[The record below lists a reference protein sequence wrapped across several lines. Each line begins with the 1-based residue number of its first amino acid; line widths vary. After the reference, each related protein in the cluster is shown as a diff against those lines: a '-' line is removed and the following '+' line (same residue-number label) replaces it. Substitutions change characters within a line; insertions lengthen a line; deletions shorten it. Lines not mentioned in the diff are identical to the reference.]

1 LKLAKS
7 LKDFSR
13 PSDEVHVPENEG
25 PWGKDVTGIEKN
37 TEVFAMRINH
47 NISSMIGQG
56 ALASQQNALAKSLE
70 KLSTGMRIN
79 RASDDAAGLSVS
91 ESMRSKIRGMGRAKS
106 NAEDGIALLQIA
118 EGATGEINNILQRMR
133 ELSIQSA
140 TDTMTTTERSYT
152 DKEFGQLMNE
162 ITRISSSA
170 SYNGMTLLDG
180 AAGSFGVAGGQS
192 SVLHIGAGSSTTVDR
207 ISITISAMTLGALG
221 MNSTTTTVSTS
232 AGALASL
239 SMIDM
244 AIKSVN
250 TMRSDMGAY
259 VNRLEFA
266 ISNLSNQ
273 VYNTQDAESRI
284 RDVDFA
290 QETTEFTRAQILS
303 QSATSM
309 LAQANQVPQGVL
321 SLLGH

>member
-1 LKLAKS
+1 
-7 LKDFSR
+7 
-13 PSDEVHVPENEG
+13 
-25 PWGKDVTGIEKN
+25 
-37 TEVFAMRINH
+37 MRINH
-47 NISSMIGQG
+47 NISSMIGTG
-56 ALASQQNALAKSLE
+56 ALNTQQTALNKSLE
-70 KLSTGMRIN
+70 KLSTGLRVN

-91 ESMRSKIRGMGRAKS
+91 ESLRSRIRGMGRAKS

-118 EGATGEINNILQRMR
+118 EGATGEVNNILQRMR
-133 ELSIQSA
+133 ELAIQSA
-140 TDTMTTTERSYT
+140 TDTMTTTERAFI
-152 DKEFGQLMNE
+152 DKEFSQLMSE
-162 ITRISSSA
+162 ITRISNSA

-180 AAGSFGVAGGQS
+180 GPSSFGVSGGQA
-192 SVLHIGAGSSTTVDR
+192 SVLHIGAGSSATVDR
-207 ISITISAMTLGALG
+207 ISVTITAITLGALG
-221 MNSTTTTVSTS
+221 MSPTTTAVSTS
-232 AGALASL
+232 SSALSSL
-239 SMIDM
+239 SLIDN

-273 VYNTQDAESRI
+273 IYNTQDAESRI

-290 QETTEFTRAQILS
+290 KETTEFTRAQILT

-321 SLLGH
+321 GLLAH

>member
-1 LKLAKS
+1 
-7 LKDFSR
+7 
-13 PSDEVHVPENEG
+13 
-25 PWGKDVTGIEKN
+25 
-37 TEVFAMRINH
+37 MRINH
-47 NISSMIGQG
+47 NISSMIGQTSLG
-56 ALASQQNALAKSLE
+56 VQQTSLSKSLE
-70 KLSTGMRIN
+70 KLSTGLRIN

-91 ESMRSKIRGMGRAKS
+91 ETMRSRIRGMDRAKS
-106 NAEDGIALLQIA
+106 NAEDGIALVQIA
-118 EGATGEINNILQRMR
+118 EGASGEINNILQRMR
-133 ELSIQSA
+133 ELAIQSS

-152 DKEFGQLMNE
+152 NKEFGQLMSE
-162 ITRISSSA
+162 ITRIASSA

-180 AAGSFGVAGGQS
+180 ASGSFGVSGGSS
-192 SVLHIGAGSSTTVDR
+192 SVLHIGAGSSATTDR
-207 ISITISAMTLGALG
+207 LSITVNSMTLGAIGL
-221 MNSTTTTVSTS
+221 NATSTSVST
-232 AGALASL
+232 ATTALAALSL
-239 SMIDM
+239 IDT

-290 QETTEFTRAQILS
+290 KETTEFTRAQILT

-321 SLLGH
+321 GLLAH

>member
-1 LKLAKS
+1 
-7 LKDFSR
+7 
-13 PSDEVHVPENEG
+13 
-25 PWGKDVTGIEKN
+25 
-37 TEVFAMRINH
+37 
-47 NISSMIGQG
+47 
-56 ALASQQNALAKSLE
+56 
-70 KLSTGMRIN
+70 
-79 RASDDAAGLSVS
+79 
-91 ESMRSKIRGMGRAKS
+91 
-106 NAEDGIALLQIA
+106 
-118 EGATGEINNILQRMR
+118 MR
-133 ELSIQSA
+133 ELSIQSS

-162 ITRISSSA
+162 ITRISGSA

-180 AAGSFGVAGGQS
+180 ASGSFGVSGGAS
-192 SVLHIGAGSSTTVDR
+192 SVLHIGSGSGATTDR
-207 ISITISAMTLGALG
+207 MSITMSAMTLGALG
-221 MNSTTTTVSTS
+221 LSSTTTAVSTAS
-232 AGALASL
+232 AALTSL
-239 SMIDM
+239 SLIDT

-266 ISNLSNQ
+266 VSNLSNQ

-290 QETTEFTRAQILS
+290 AETTEFTRAQILT

-321 SLLGH
+321 SLLGR

>member
-1 LKLAKS
+1 
-7 LKDFSR
+7 
-13 PSDEVHVPENEG
+13 
-25 PWGKDVTGIEKN
+25 
-37 TEVFAMRINH
+37 MRINH

-56 ALASQQNALAKSLE
+56 ALNTQQTSLAKSLE

-91 ESMRSKIRGMGRAKS
+91 ESLRSKIRGMGRAKG
-106 NAEDGIALLQIA
+106 NAEDGIALVQIA

-133 ELSIQSA
+133 ELAIQSS

-162 ITRISSSA
+162 ITRISQSA

-180 AAGSFGVAGGQS
+180 AAGSFGVSGGS
-192 SVLHIGAGSSTTVDR
+192 ASVLHIGSGSSGSVDR
-207 ISITISAMTLGALG
+207 ISITVTAMTLGALG
-221 MNSTTTTVSTS
+221 MSATTTSVSTS
-232 AGALASL
+232 AGALAAL
-239 SMIDM
+239 STIDS
-244 AIKSVN
+244 AVRSVN

-266 ISNLSNQ
+266 ISNLGNQ
-273 VYNTQDAESRI
+273 LYNTQDAESRI

-321 SLLGH
+321 SLLKG

>member
-1 LKLAKS
+1 
-7 LKDFSR
+7 
-13 PSDEVHVPENEG
+13 
-25 PWGKDVTGIEKN
+25 
-37 TEVFAMRINH
+37 MRINH
-47 NISSMIGQG
+47 NISAMIGQG
-56 ALASQQNALAKSLE
+56 SLNTQQTSLGKSLE
-70 KLSTGMRIN
+70 KLSTGLRIN

-91 ESMRSKIRGMGRAKS
+91 ESLRSKIRGMDRAKS
-106 NAEDGIALLQIA
+106 NAGDGIALVQIA
-118 EGATGEINNILQRMR
+118 EGSAGQINDILQRMR
-133 ELSIQSA
+133 ELAIQSS

-152 DKEFGQLMNE
+152 NKEFGQLMSE

-180 AAGSFGVAGGQS
+180 ASGSFGVSGGAA
-192 SVLHIGAGSSTTVDR
+192 SVLHIGAGSSASVDR
-207 ISITISAMTLGALG
+207 LSITVNSMTLGALG
-221 MNSTTTTVSTS
+221 LNSTTTAVST
-232 AGALASL
+232 ATTALASL
-239 SMIDM
+239 SLIDT

-266 ISNLSNQ
+266 ISNLENQ

-290 QETTEFTRAQILS
+290 KETTEFTRAQILT

-321 SLLGH
+321 SLLGR

>member
-1 LKLAKS
+1 
-7 LKDFSR
+7 
-13 PSDEVHVPENEG
+13 
-25 PWGKDVTGIEKN
+25 
-37 TEVFAMRINH
+37 
-47 NISSMIGQG
+47 MIGTGSLHTQQT
-56 ALASQQNALAKSLE
+56 ALTKSLE
-70 KLSTGMRIN
+70 KLSTGLRIN

-91 ESMRSKIRGMGRAKS
+91 ESLRSRIRGMDRAKS

-140 TDTMTTTERSYT
+140 TDTMTTTERSYIN
-152 DKEFGQLMNE
+152 KEFGQLMAE

-180 AAGSFGVAGGQS
+180 AAGSFGVSGGAA
-192 SVLHIGAGSSTTVDR
+192 SVLHIGAGSSASIDR
-207 ISITISAMTLGALG
+207 ISVTINSMTLGALG
-221 MNSTTTTVSTS
+221 MNFNTTAVSTS
-232 AGALASL
+232 ASALSSL
-239 SMIDM
+239 SIIDN

-290 QETTEFTRAQILS
+290 KETTEFTRAQILT

>member
-1 LKLAKS
+1 
-7 LKDFSR
+7 
-13 PSDEVHVPENEG
+13 
-25 PWGKDVTGIEKN
+25 
-37 TEVFAMRINH
+37 MRINH

-56 ALASQQNALAKSLE
+56 ALNTQQVSLGKSLE
-70 KLSTGMRIN
+70 KLSTGLRIN

-91 ESMRSKIRGMGRAKS
+91 ESLRAQVRGMGRAKS

-133 ELSIQSA
+133 ELALQST

-152 DKEFGQLMNE
+152 DKEFGQLMSE
-162 ITRISSSA
+162 ITRISNSA

-180 AAGSFGVAGGQS
+180 ASGSFGVSGGQA
-192 SVLHIGAGSSTTVDR
+192 SVLHIGSGSSASVDR
-207 ISITISAMTLGALG
+207 LSITVSSMSLGAIGL
-221 MNSTTTTVSTS
+221 NATSSSVSTAATALS
-232 AGALASL
+232 ALSL
-239 SMIDM
+239 IDT

-290 QETTEFTRAQILS
+290 KETTEFTRAQILT

-321 SLLGH
+321 NLLNR

>member
-1 LKLAKS
+1 
-7 LKDFSR
+7 
-13 PSDEVHVPENEG
+13 
-25 PWGKDVTGIEKN
+25 
-37 TEVFAMRINH
+37 MRINH
-47 NISSMIGQG
+47 NISSMIGQTSLG
-56 ALASQQNALAKSLE
+56 TQQTSLSKSLE
-70 KLSTGMRIN
+70 KLSTGLRIN

-91 ESMRSKIRGMGRAKS
+91 ETMRSRIRGMDRAKS
-106 NAEDGIALLQIA
+106 NAEDGIALVQIA
-118 EGATGEINNILQRMR
+118 EGASGEINNILQRMR
-133 ELSIQSA
+133 ELSIQSS

-152 DKEFGQLMNE
+152 NKEFTQLMSE
-162 ITRISSSA
+162 INRISGSA

-180 AAGSFGVAGGQS
+180 AAGSFGVSGGNA
-192 SVLHIGAGSSTTVDR
+192 SVLHIGAGSSASIDR
-207 ISITISAMTLGALG
+207 ISITISSMTLGALG
-221 MNSTTTTVSTS
+221 MSFATTAVSTAS
-232 AGALASL
+232 AALSTL
-239 SMIDM
+239 SIIDL
-244 AIKSVN
+244 AVKSVN

-290 QETTEFTRAQILS
+290 KETTEFTRAQILT

>member
-1 LKLAKS
+1 
-7 LKDFSR
+7 
-13 PSDEVHVPENEG
+13 
-25 PWGKDVTGIEKN
+25 
-37 TEVFAMRINH
+37 MRINH

-56 ALASQQNALAKSLE
+56 SLHSQQTSLSRSLE
-70 KLSTGMRIN
+70 KLSTGLRIN

-91 ESMRSKIRGMGRAKS
+91 ESLRSKIRGMDRAKS

-133 ELSIQSA
+133 ELSIQSS

-152 DKEFGQLMNE
+152 NKEFGQLMSE
-162 ITRISSSA
+162 ITRISNSA

-180 AAGSFGVAGGQS
+180 GSSSFGVSGGAA
-192 SVLHIGAGSSTTVDR
+192 SVLHIGAGSSATTDR
-207 ISITISAMTLGALG
+207 LSITINTMTLGALG
-221 MNSTTTTVSTS
+221 LSQTTTSVSSS
-232 AGALASL
+232 AAALSSL
-239 SMIDM
+239 SLIDT

-266 ISNLSNQ
+266 ISNLGNQ
-273 VYNTQDAESRI
+273 IYNTQDAESRI

-290 QETTEFTRAQILS
+290 KETTEFTRSQILV
-303 QSATSM
+303 QSATAM

-321 SLLGH
+321 SLLGR

>member
-1 LKLAKS
+1 
-7 LKDFSR
+7 
-13 PSDEVHVPENEG
+13 
-25 PWGKDVTGIEKN
+25 
-37 TEVFAMRINH
+37 MRINH

-56 ALASQQNALAKSLE
+56 SLATQQTSLGKSLE

-91 ESMRSKIRGMGRAKS
+91 ESLRSKIRGMGRAKS
-106 NAEDGIALLQIA
+106 NAEDGIALVQIA
-118 EGATGEINNILQRMR
+118 EGATGEVNNILQRMR
-133 ELSIQSA
+133 ELSIQSS

-152 DKEFGQLMNE
+152 DKEFGQLMSE

-170 SYNGMTLLDG
+170 QYNGMTLLDG
-180 AAGSFGVAGGQS
+180 EAGSFGVSGGAS
-192 SVLHIGAGSSTTVDR
+192 SVLHIGAGSNASVDR
-207 ISITISAMTLGALG
+207 LSITVNAMTLGALG
-221 MNSTTTTVSTS
+221 LSQTTTSVSTS
-232 AGALASL
+232 ASALSSL
-239 SMIDM
+239 SLIDT

-266 ISNLSNQ
+266 ISNLGNQ
-273 VYNTQDAESRI
+273 IYNTQDAESRI

-290 QETTEFTRAQILS
+290 KETTEFTRSQILT

-309 LAQANQVPQGVL
+309 LSQANQVPQGVL
-321 SLLGH
+321 SLLH

>member
-1 LKLAKS
+1 
-7 LKDFSR
+7 
-13 PSDEVHVPENEG
+13 
-25 PWGKDVTGIEKN
+25 
-37 TEVFAMRINH
+37 MRINH

-56 ALASQQNALAKSLE
+56 SLATQQSSLSKSLE
-70 KLSTGMRIN
+70 KLSTGLRIN

-91 ESMRSKIRGMGRAKS
+91 ESLRSKIRGMGRAKS

-133 ELSIQSA
+133 ELSIQSS

-152 DKEFGQLMNE
+152 DKEFGQLMSE
-162 ITRISSSA
+162 ITRISNSA

-180 AAGSFGVAGGQS
+180 ASNSFGASGGTS
-192 SVLHIGAGSSTTVDR
+192 SVLHIGAGSSATTDR
-207 ISITISAMTLGALG
+207 LSITVNAMTLGALG
-221 MNSTTTTVSTS
+221 LNQTTTTVSTS
-232 AGALASL
+232 AGALSSL
-239 SMIDM
+239 SLIDT

-266 ISNLSNQ
+266 ISNLGNQ
-273 VYNTQDAESRI
+273 IYNTQDAESRI

-290 QETTEFTRAQILS
+290 KETTEFTRAQILT

-321 SLLGH
+321 SLLAR

>member
-1 LKLAKS
+1 
-7 LKDFSR
+7 
-13 PSDEVHVPENEG
+13 
-25 PWGKDVTGIEKN
+25 
-37 TEVFAMRINH
+37 MRINH
-47 NISSMIGQG
+47 NVSAMIGQG
-56 ALASQQNALAKSLE
+56 ALKQQQVSLSKSLE
-70 KLSTGMRIN
+70 KLSTGLRIN

-91 ESMRSKIRGMGRAKS
+91 ESLRSRVRGMERAKS
-106 NAEDGIALLQIA
+106 NAEDGIALVQIA

-133 ELSIQSA
+133 ELSIQSS

-152 DKEFGQLMNE
+152 DKEFGQLMSE

-180 AAGSFGVAGGQS
+180 QSGSFGVSGGAA
-192 SVLHIGAGSSTTVDR
+192 SVLHIGSGSSASIDR
-207 ISITISAMTLGALG
+207 VSITINAMTLGSMGLSA
-221 MNSTTTTVSTS
+221 TTTSVSTS
-232 AGALASL
+232 TSALSSL
-239 SMIDM
+239 SLIDA

-290 QETTEFTRAQILS
+290 KETTEFTRAQILT

-309 LAQANQVPQGVL
+309 LSQANQVPQGVL
-321 SLLGH
+321 ALLGR

>member
-1 LKLAKS
+1 
-7 LKDFSR
+7 
-13 PSDEVHVPENEG
+13 
-25 PWGKDVTGIEKN
+25 
-37 TEVFAMRINH
+37 MRINH

-56 ALASQQNALAKSLE
+56 SLATQQSSLGKSLE

-91 ESMRSKIRGMGRAKS
+91 ESLRSKIRGMGRAKA
-106 NAEDGIALLQIA
+106 NAEDGIALVQIA

-133 ELSIQSA
+133 ELSIQSS

-152 DKEFGQLMNE
+152 DKEFGQLMSE
-162 ITRISSSA
+162 ITRISNSA

-180 AAGSFGVAGGQS
+180 QSTSFGSTGGAS
-192 SVLHIGAGSSTTVDR
+192 SVLHIGAGSNASVDR
-207 ISITISAMTLGALG
+207 LSITVSSMTLGALG
-221 MNSTTTTVSTS
+221 MNQTTTSVSTS
-232 AGALASL
+232 ATALTSL
-239 SMIDM
+239 SLIDT

-266 ISNLSNQ
+266 ISNLGNQ
-273 VYNTQDAESRI
+273 IYNTQDAESRI

-290 QETTEFTRAQILS
+290 KETTEFTRSQILT

-309 LAQANQVPQGVL
+309 LSQANQVPQGVL
-321 SLLGH
+321 SLLR

>member
-1 LKLAKS
+1 
-7 LKDFSR
+7 
-13 PSDEVHVPENEG
+13 
-25 PWGKDVTGIEKN
+25 
-37 TEVFAMRINH
+37 MRINH

-56 ALASQQNALAKSLE
+56 SLHTQQVGLGKSLE
-70 KLSTGMRIN
+70 KLSTGLRIN

-91 ESMRSKIRGMGRAKS
+91 ESLRSKIRGMDRAKS
-106 NAEDGIALLQIA
+106 NAEDGIALIQIA

-133 ELSIQSA
+133 ELSIQSS

-152 DKEFGQLMNE
+152 NKEFGQLMSE
-162 ITRISSSA
+162 ITRISNSA

-180 AAGSFGVAGGQS
+180 GSSSFGVSGGAS
-192 SVLHIGAGSSTTVDR
+192 SVLHIGAGSSSTTDR
-207 ISITISAMTLGALG
+207 LSITVNAMTLGALG
-221 MNSTTTTVSTS
+221 LSQTSTAVSTS
-232 AGALASL
+232 ASALQSL
-239 SMIDM
+239 SLIDT

-266 ISNLSNQ
+266 ISNLGNQ
-273 VYNTQDAESRI
+273 IYNTQDAESRI

-290 QETTEFTRAQILS
+290 KETTDFTRSQILV